1 MKDHTA
7 IITERKQHYGSR
19 LAILGHHYQTD
30 DVIRHTDLRGD
41 SLELAR
47 KISGLEAEYV
57 VFCGVYFMAESAA
70 VVSRADQKIHI
81 PDVTA
86 GCTMS
91 NMAPHT
97 LVEAVL
103 KRLTAKG
110 RKIIPLTYVNSS
122 ASVKAVCGRF
132 GGTVCTSANA
142 ETMLRWAMEQG
153 DGVLFLPDRNLAQ
166 NTAKTLGIAPE
177 KQHILDIRGAGAMV
191 DVEKAA
197 QADLVIWPGLC
208 SIHHK
213 FNMGHVNAARAAYDD
228 AQIVIHPESKPE
240 IVAAC
245 DSAGSTS
252 HIIKY
257 VADAPKGANIYIGTE
272 TSLVNRLVNEY
283 QGRKNIMPLAES
295 YCLNMGKVTEAKLAE
310 TLQNLEENPPVTV
323 PEDMKEPAALA
334 LQRMLDV
341 CS

>member
-1 MKDHTA
+1 MKDHNA
-7 IITERKQHYGSR
+7 IITERKQHFGSK

-47 KISGLEAEYV
+47 KISGLEADYV

-70 VVSRADQKIHI
+70 IVSRPEQKIHI
-81 PDVTA
+81 PDVSA

-91 NMAPHT
+91 NMAPSA

-103 KRLTAKG
+103 NKLTAKG

-122 ASVKAVCGRF
+122 AGVKAVCGKF

-142 ETMLRWAMEQG
+142 EKMLKWAMAQG
-153 DGVLFLPDRNLAQ
+153 DGVLFLPDKNLAQ
-166 NTAKTLGIAPE
+166 NTAVTLGIPAE
-177 KQHILDIRGAGAMV
+177 KQHILDIRGGGAMV
-191 DVEKAA
+191 DLDKAA
-197 QADLVIWPGLC
+197 HADLVIWPGLC

-213 FNMGHVNAARAAYDD
+213 FSMGHINAVRQQNPD
-228 AQIVIHPESKPE
+228 AKIVIHPESKPE
-240 IVAAC
+240 VVTAS

-257 VADAPKGANIYIGTE
+257 VADAPEDATIYIGTE
-272 TSLVNRLVNEY
+272 TSLVNRLKNEY
-283 QGRKNIMPLAES
+283 AGRKTILPLAES
-295 YCLNMGKVTEAKLAE
+295 YCLNMGKVTESKLAGL
-310 TLQNLEENPPVTV
+310 LQNLEATPSVKV
-323 PEDMKEPAALA
+323 SSAVKEPAGLA